1 MPSSAMAGTEVAPG
15 IHRVDTPLGERVN
28 SVYLF
33 VGDDDIAMFDTAV
46 DGMSQERVVPYLE
59 SIGRDP
65 AEVRWVVVSHCD
77 VDHFGGLASAC
88 EAFPNAVA
96 CAHHLDADQIE
107 DFAVYEDRRARG
119 FRADHGL
126 DETADVLAWVR
137 SVTREGPLRQRLVGG
152 ETLRLG
158 PDWSIDVLHVPGH
171 SHGHLAIWDR
181 RSAAAVV
188 SDAVLSDAVRSAAG
202 DPLFPPT
209 YRYVS
214 PYRATIAALV
224 ALRPATLLTAHYPT
238 MTGDDAAEFLHSSER
253 FTTVVETSVRLAL
266 SSGPRSLVDILPQVN
281 AEVASWTTTGTE
293 VALAF
298 PVVGHLE
305 DLWSR
310 GAVRRLGTTPSTW
323 ELVR

>member
-1 MPSSAMAGTEVAPG
+1 MEVAPG

-33 VGDDDIAMFDTAV
+33 VGDDIAMFDTAI
-46 DGMSQERVVPYLE
+46 DGMSEERIVPYLA
-59 SIGRDP
+59 SIGREP

-77 VDHFGGLASAC
+77 VDHFGGLASAR

-96 CAHHLDADQIE
+96 CAHHLDADEME
-107 DFAVYEDRRARG
+107 DFAVYEDHRARG

-137 SVTREGPLRQRLVGG
+137 SVTREGPLQQRLVGG
-152 ETLRLG
+152 ETLQLAH
-158 PDWSIDVLHVPGH
+158 DWSIDVLHVPGH

-181 RSAAAVV
+181 RSSTAVV
-188 SDAVLSDAVRSAAG
+188 SDAVLSDAIRSATG

-214 PYRATIAALV
+214 PYRATIAALL

-238 MTGDDAAEFLHSSER
+238 MTGAEAPAFLHSSAR
-253 FTTVVETSVRLAL
+253 FTTVVETAVRRAL
-266 SSGPRSLVDILPQVN
+266 TGAPRALVDILPEIN
-281 AEVASWTTTGTE
+281 AEVASWEPEGTE

-310 GAVRRLGTTPSTW
+310 GALRRLGTTPSTW